1 MKTGLLIGINA
12 LIAFLLG
19 VLGFSSCNRSM
30 YGVPHAELEATGKV
44 TNELNEPVNSA
55 RVTLRHKYDGDCDTY
70 TDEDGIYS
78 LRLRG
83 EMFPVDSVQIVVSD
97 TSGVYEAD
105 SVRLKVDYDR
115 SDAKQRGDSW
125 YRGTGY
131 IYQDFTLKKK

>member
-1 MKTGLLIGINA
+1 M
-12 LIAFLLG
+12 IAFLLG
-19 VLGFSSCNRSM
+19 VLGFTSCEPKLK
-30 YGVPHAELEATGKV
+30 YAVPYAELEATGKV
-44 TNELNEPVNSA
+44 TNERNEPVNSA

>member
-1 MKTGLLIGINA
+1 MKAKVLTRINA

-19 VLGFSSCNRSM
+19 VLGFSSCNRVSM

-55 RVTLRHKYDGDCDTY
+55 RVTLRHKYGGDCDTY

-78 LRLRG
+78 LRG
-83 EMFPVDSVQIVVSD
+83 GMFPVDSVQIVVSD